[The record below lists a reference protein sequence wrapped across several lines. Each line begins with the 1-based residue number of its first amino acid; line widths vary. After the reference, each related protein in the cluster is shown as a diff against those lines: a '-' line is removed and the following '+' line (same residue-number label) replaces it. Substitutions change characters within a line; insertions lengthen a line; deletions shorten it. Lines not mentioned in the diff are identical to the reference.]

1 MARFPMTAPEAF
13 LPPDLRGD
21 EAPNVM
27 DNLAASATPIAVEPT
42 ARKKRDLRQEQIDRL
57 VAAGDDP
64 QTAAMVVDRLREI
77 NGGEIP
83 AGLFDSYNTPE
94 GNAAL
99 AKRIADGKVANAR
112 MAAFERNYNAE
123 TGHPEYGYDEAG
135 NAAKLGRVNID
146 NPSAVEQAGKRA
158 RAYNFNAPYNSE
170 MESLNNSMS
179 DERRAQIAADFDAAV
194 AAKESRW
201 ARGEEDSLAQ
211 NQAEREKYGTG
222 ANSEVTKDQA
232 AARYERKVAE
242 DKMRQHPSVV
252 EARLKRMAAA
262 AGISMSEARAS
273 YEAGMEENGGGET
286 FDEFRR
292 GTQDLRDKATDRR
305 LAAQQAA
312 KDNWRATAML
322 AGGSQNINSGN
333 RAIYDQAAAID
344 DPAKQAEFL
353 SQFRQTPGNFQSND
367 PRIQVAQIQA
377 EAAKANAAAEREGRN
392 SQNQWLETT
401 RIADEERAR
410 AAQMFDATK
419 RQEFDAEQKRLEREF
434 TAAQGDKAREDAVLV
449 REQELEQRRQEHAER
464 MAAEERRYQLSR
476 EENAAR
482 EKAAEL
488 RHAETL
494 EAMRGDSA
502 ARTAGAAATVEGAR
516 ITAGAATEEADAKRD
531 AAAEQQRMAMELGLQ
546 EKSPGLYDVMTGNPS
561 TEDAIRELKRI
572 AASADRF
579 QYFPGGGFGA
589 REAESM
595 NDHLKRLQRQA
606 EVMGIESPLAD
617 PEYRRELIKQWG
629 YSSGWAG
636 GRGGWMGDWFNPMP
650 EDLQ

>member
-13 LPPDLRGD
+13 LPADLRGD
-21 EAPNVM
+21 DASNVM

-42 ARKKRDLRQEQIDRL
+42 TRKKRDLRQEQIDRL

-112 MAAFERNYNAE
+112 MDAFERNYNAE
-123 TGHPEYGYDEAG
+123 TGHPEYGYDESG
-135 NAAKLGRVNID
+135 NAAKLGRVSID
-146 NPSAVEQAGKRA
+146 NPGAVEQAGKRA

-170 MESLNNSMS
+170 MESLNNPMS

-194 AAKESRW
+194 AAKEAKW
-201 ARGEEDSLAQ
+201 ARGEEDRLAQ
-211 NQAEREKYGTG
+211 NKAEVEKYGHGNEREITR
-222 ANSEVTKDQA
+222 DQA
-232 AARYERKVAE
+232 AARYERDVSE
-242 DKMRQHPSVV
+242 DKMRQDPAVV
-252 EARLKRMAAA
+252 EARIKRMAKA
-262 AGISMSEARAS
+262 AGISFSEA
-273 YEAGMEENGGGET
+273 EAMYDQGMEANGGGDT
-286 FDEFRR
+286 FEEFRR
-292 GTQDLRDKATDRR
+292 GTKDLRKMANDRSLAKQKAARDSW
-305 LAAQQAA
+305 Q
-312 KDNWRATAML
+312 ATAYL
-322 AGGSQNINSGN
+322 AGGSQNLNSGN
-333 RAIYDQAAAID
+333 RGIYNQAAAID

-401 RIADEERAR
+401 RIAAEERMAKIR
-410 AAQMFDATK
+410 A
-419 RQEFDAEQKRLEREF
+419 DAEQERQRFEAEQKKLEIDARGSEGNATREEAAKIRQAELDQQQKQFEQTMKKMELQHLEQMARLE
-434 TAAQGDKAREDAVLV
+434 AAAKEATQ
-449 REQELEQRRQEHAER
+449 
-464 MAAEERRYQLSR
+464 
-476 EENAAR
+476 
-482 EKAAEL
+482 

-494 EAMRGDSA
+494 EGMRGDTA

-516 ITAGAATEEADAKRD
+516 ITAGAATEEAGAKRD
-531 AAAEQQRMAMELGLQ
+531 AAADQQRMTMELGLQ

-561 TEDAIRELKRI
+561 TEDAIRELKDI
-572 AASADRF
+572 AAGADRF
-579 QYFPGGGFGA
+579 QYLPGGGFGA
-589 REAESM
+589 REAASM
-595 NDHLKRLQRQA
+595 NDKLKRLQRQA
-606 EVMGIESPLAD
+606 ELMGLKSPLAD

-629 YSSGWAG
+629 YRSGWSG

>member
-13 LPPDLRGD
+13 LPADLRGD
-21 EAPNVM
+21 DASNVM

-64 QTAAMVVDRLREI
+64 QTAAMVVDRLREM

-112 MAAFERNYNAE
+112 MDAFERNYNAE
-123 TGHPEYGYDEAG
+123 TGHPEYGYDENG
-135 NAAKLGRVNID
+135 NAAKLGRVNIN
-146 NPSAVEQAGKRA
+146 NPSAVERSGKQA

-170 MESLNNSMS
+170 MESLNNPMS
-179 DERRAQIAADFDAAV
+179 DERRAQIAADFDAAI
-194 AAKESRW
+194 AAKEAKW
-201 ARGEEDSLAQ
+201 ARGEEDRLAQ
-211 NQAEREKYGTG
+211 NKAEVEKYGTG
-222 ANSEVTKDQA
+222 NDRQITKEQA

-242 DKMRQHPSVV
+242 DKMRQNPAVV

-273 YEAGMEENGGGET
+273 YEAGMEENGGGQT

-333 RAIYDQAAAID
+333 RGIYNQAAAIE
-344 DPAKQAEFL
+344 DPAKRAEFL
-353 SQFRQTPGNFQSND
+353 SQFRQTPGNFESND

-377 EAAKANAAAEREGRN
+377 QAAKDNAAAERESRT

-401 RIADEERAR
+401 RIAAEERAR
-410 AAQMFDATK
+410 KAQRFDVEQ
-419 RQEFDAEQKRLEREF
+419 RQKFDAEQKHLDRELQ
-434 TAAQGDKAREDAVLV
+434 ASQG
-449 REQELEQRRQEHAER
+449 
-464 MAAEERRYQLSR
+464 
-476 EENAAR
+476 NAAR
-482 EKAAEL
+482 EADAEARQKDL
-488 RHAETL
+488 DLRIEQHKERMQQEANRMQAETNRHEQQMEAMRLERQANRDAVASGDKRHAETVGVERDKL
-494 EAMRGDSA
+494 TAETN
-502 ARTAGAAATVEGAR
+502 ARLKA
-516 ITAGAATEEADAKRD
+516 
-531 AAAEQQRMAMELGLQ
+531 Q
-546 EKSPGLYDVMTGNPS
+546 E
-561 TEDAIRELKRI
+561 ELKREQEM
-572 AASADRF
+572 APLVA
-579 QYFPGGGFGA
+579 QYGEGVRHLATGDYSTPQAQDSLQKLAKQSDESWFGFGHSDA
-589 REAESM
+589 VRMDAI
-595 NDHLKRLQRQA
+595 LQRLGVSDADARHQMI
-606 EVMGIESPLAD
+606 ERFGYEPSNNFLGMGGE
-617 PEYRRELIKQWG
+617 
-629 YSSGWAG
+629 
-636 GRGGWMGDWFNPMP
+636 GRGERLSYWFSGRPW
-650 EDLQ
+650 

>member
-1 MARFPMTAPEAF
+1 
-13 LPPDLRGD
+13 
-21 EAPNVM
+21 M

-42 ARKKRDLRQEQIDRL
+42 TRKKRDLRQEQIDRL

-112 MAAFERNYNAE
+112 MAAFETNYNAE
-123 TGHPEYGYDEAG
+123 TGHPEYGYDENG

-170 MESLNNSMS
+170 MESLNNPMS
-179 DERRAQIAADFDAAV
+179 NERRAQIAADFDAAV
-194 AAKESRW
+194 AAKEARW
-201 ARGEEDSLAQ
+201 ARGEEDRLAQ
-211 NQAEREKYGTG
+211 NEAEVAKYGHGNEREI
-222 ANSEVTKDQA
+222 TKDQA

-273 YEAGMEENGGGET
+273 YEAGMEANGGGET

-333 RAIYDQAAAID
+333 RAIYNQAAAIE

-377 EAAKANAAAEREGRN
+377 QAAKEAAAAEREGRIG
-392 SQNQWLETT
+392 QQQWLTEHNTG
-401 RIADEERAR
+401 AEERATKNR
-410 AAQMFDATK
+410 MAEAATLREFQAKQDALK
-419 RQEFDAEQKRLEREF
+419 IAAENNRGNNVVLAELEKMKIQLEREKMQF
-434 TAAQGDKAREDAVLV
+434 EAKGKADDFRHDELKQSMAAQAAATLEASKTQLGVATINAGVDREKITAETNRLIKGQEELK
-449 REQELEQRRQEHAER
+449 REQEMAPLVAQYGEGVRHLAAGDYSTPQAQDSLQKLAKQSDESWFGFGHSDAVRMEAILQR
-464 MAAEERRYQLSR
+464 LGV
-476 EENAAR
+476 N
-482 EKAAEL
+482 
-488 RHAETL
+488 
-494 EAMRGDSA
+494 D
-502 ARTAGAAATVEGAR
+502 
-516 ITAGAATEEADAKRD
+516 ADARHQMI
-531 AAAEQQRMAMELGLQ
+531 ERFGYEPSNNFLG
-546 EKSPGLYDVMTGNPS
+546 M
-561 TEDAIRELKRI
+561 
-572 AASADRF
+572 
-579 QYFPGGGFGA
+579 GG
-589 REAESM
+589 
-595 NDHLKRLQRQA
+595 D
-606 EVMGIESPLAD
+606 
-617 PEYRRELIKQWG
+617 
-629 YSSGWAG
+629 
-636 GRGGWMGDWFNPMP
+636 GRGERLSYWFSGRPW
-650 EDLQ
+650 

>member
-13 LPPDLRGD
+13 LPADLRGD
-21 EAPNVM
+21 DASNVM
-27 DNLAASATPIAVEPT
+27 DNLAASASPIAVEPT

-64 QTAAMVVDRLREI
+64 RTAAMVVDRLREI

-112 MAAFERNYNAE
+112 MDAFERNYNAE

-146 NPSAVEQAGKRA
+146 NPGAVERAGKRA

-170 MESLNNSMS
+170 MESLNNPMS

-194 AAKESRW
+194 AAKEAKW
-201 ARGEEDSLAQ
+201 ARADNDRLEQ
-211 NQAEREKYGTG
+211 NEAEVEKYGHG
-222 ANSEVTKDQA
+222 NERQITKDQA
-232 AARYERKVAE
+232 AARYERDVAE
-242 DKMRQHPSVV
+242 DKMRQNPSVV

-262 AGISMSEARAS
+262 AGISMSEARALYS
-273 YEAGMEENGGGET
+273 QGMEENGGGQT

-292 GTQDLRDKATDRR
+292 GTESLRDMATDRR
-305 LAAQQAA
+305 LSAQQAA

-333 RAIYDQAAAID
+333 RAIYNQAAAID

-392 SQNQWLETT
+392 SQNQWLATHN
-401 RIADEERAR
+401 AGVEERAK
-410 AAQMFDATK
+410 AARVAEAATLREFQAKQDALK
-419 RQEFDAEQKRLEREF
+419 ISAEENRGNNAVLAELKKMELQLEREKLQF
-434 TAAQGDKAREDAVLV
+434 EAKGKADDFRHDELKQSMAAQAAATLEAAKTQLGVATINAGVDREKITAETNRLTQRQEEIE
-449 REQELEQRRQEHAER
+449 REQEMAPLVAQYGEGVRHLAVGDYSTPQAQDSLQKLAKQSDESWFGFGHGDAVRMDAILQR
-464 MAAEERRYQLSR
+464 LGV
-476 EENAAR
+476 N
-482 EKAAEL
+482 
-488 RHAETL
+488 
-494 EAMRGDSA
+494 D
-502 ARTAGAAATVEGAR
+502 
-516 ITAGAATEEADAKRD
+516 ADARHQMI
-531 AAAEQQRMAMELGLQ
+531 ERFGYEPSNNFLG
-546 EKSPGLYDVMTGNPS
+546 M
-561 TEDAIRELKRI
+561 
-572 AASADRF
+572 
-579 QYFPGGGFGA
+579 GG
-589 REAESM
+589 
-595 NDHLKRLQRQA
+595 D
-606 EVMGIESPLAD
+606 
-617 PEYRRELIKQWG
+617 
-629 YSSGWAG
+629 
-636 GRGGWMGDWFNPMP
+636 GRGERLSYWFSGRPW
-650 EDLQ
+650 

>member
-21 EAPNVM
+21 DASNVM

-42 ARKKRDLRQEQIDRL
+42 ARKKRNLRQEQIDRL

-64 QTAAMVVDRLREI
+64 QTAAMVVDRLREM

-112 MAAFERNYNAE
+112 MDAFETNYNAE
-123 TGHPEYGYDEAG
+123 TGHPEYGYDESG
-135 NAAKLGRVNID
+135 NAAKLGRVSID
-146 NPSAVEQAGKRA
+146 NPGAVEQAGKRA
-158 RAYNFNAPYNSE
+158 RAYNFKAPYNSE
-170 MESLNNSMS
+170 MESLNNPMS

-194 AAKESRW
+194 AAKEARW
-201 ARGEEDSLAQ
+201 ARGEEDRLAQ
-211 NQAEREKYGTG
+211 NEAEVAKYGHGNEREI
-222 ANSEVTKDQA
+222 TKDQA

-242 DKMRQHPSVV
+242 DKMRQNPAVV

-333 RAIYDQAAAID
+333 RAIYNQAAAID

-367 PRIQVAQIQA
+367 PRIQIAQIQA
-377 EAAKANAAAEREGRN
+377 QAAKDAAEAEREGRF

-401 RIADEERAR
+401 RIAAEERAR
-410 AAQMFDATK
+410 EAQMFDATK
-419 RQEFDAEQKRLEREF
+419 RQEFDAEQKRLDREHQ
-434 TAAQGDKAREDAVLV
+434 AAQGDAVREEAANVRQAELDRLRQQHEETMRAADRRHEQVMEGMRLEREANRDAV
-449 REQELEQRRQEHAER
+449 A
-464 MAAEERRYQLSR
+464 SGD
-476 EENAAR
+476 
-482 EKAAEL
+482 K
-488 RHAETL
+488 RHAETIGVEREKL
-494 EAMRGDSA
+494 TAETN
-502 ARTAGAAATVEGAR
+502 ARLKA
-516 ITAGAATEEADAKRD
+516 
-531 AAAEQQRMAMELGLQ
+531 Q
-546 EKSPGLYDVMTGNPS
+546 E
-561 TEDAIRELKRI
+561 ELKREQAMAPLAAQYGDGVRHI
-572 AASADRF
+572 AAGD
-579 QYFPGGGFGA
+579 YGTP
-589 REAESM
+589 
-595 NDHLKRLQRQA
+595 QA
-606 EVMGIESPLAD
+606 EASLKKMALESDKSWFGFHTGDAERMDGILLRLGVMDPDTRHQMIE
-617 PEYRRELIKQWG
+617 RFG
-629 YSSGWAG
+629 YGSMGYFGSGE
-636 GRGGWMGDWFNPMP
+636 GRGANDPVFQPSERPW
-650 EDLQ
+650 